1 MDSALEVTARV
12 ARRLGKLYQL
22 FVEREKR
29 TNGEGCDDLKIQ
41 RFLLQCVLAMFA
53 QAYHL
58 LPRDLF
64 TTCVQDCL
72 EGASSYDILGGLFR
86 EMNQPGITP
95 AGRYKGVGYFNGDL
109 YSEVYPQ
116 ELLQEEL
123 KLLDGC
129 AREDWSNVRPSIFG
143 ERFKET
149 IESGKQGVR
158 GTHFTPEVLIRQVV
172 RPTISGYWEAR
183 IESASNSG
191 QLNALLSELK
201 SYQVLDPVCGCG
213 SFLCIAYEELQRI
226 ERVLLDKIAECQG
239 TPITHSEKGFVTPLQ
254 FHGMDTDPFAV
265 QLTQVM
271 LMVERIIAI
280 NKQGMTESVLPLDK
294 LDRNIVRRN
303 ALFDEWPK
311 VDAVIGKPPFVGGHR
326 IRYVLGDKE
335 AERLFNKFSEVPG
348 QIDLSSYYFR
358 LAHDHIGESGRAGL
372 ITTNTIS
379 QGKSRKATLD
389 YIIQNGGYIH
399 EAITNYDWSGEADV
413 YVSIVN
419 WSRKEPQTYYLDNC
433 VVPRINS
440 SLKSTED
447 ISLASQIEANIN
459 RSFIGVQP
467 NGKGFIVTRS
477 QVNEWLEADSKNQE
491 VLKLFSSAD
500 DLARLPNG
508 IPSRWIIDF
517 NDMDIEQ
524 ASNYKL
530 PFAHVETH
538 VKPERDKNREA
549 LVRKRWWRFRRTSEA
564 MREALS
570 ALPLYFSI
578 PCHSKWFIF
587 IPACKDWLPGNS
599 TAVVA
604 SHDFYVL
611 GILTSN
617 AHRTWV
623 KALSS
628 TLKKDIRYTPSA
640 CFETFPFPQTPDSK
654 LVQDIRDAMS
664 ELHEYRAQQM
674 EKKYWGITQLYNQ
687 FFDEPSSQLHKLHS
701 QLDQLVMQAYEFSP
715 NSDDDI
721 LEQLLKLNLELAE
734 KEKQKKFVVGP
745 WSPTRQQM

>member
-29 TNGEGCDDLKIQ
+29 TNGEGCDELKIQ

-53 QAYHL
+53 QVYHL

-95 AGRYKGVGYFNGDL
+95 AGRYKGVGYFNGGL
-109 YSEVYPQ
+109 YSEIYPL
-116 ELLQEEL
+116 ELTQEEL

-143 ERFKET
+143 ERFKEA
-149 IESGKQGVR
+149 IDSGKQSVSGI
-158 GTHFTPEVLIRQVV
+158 HFTPEAIIWQVV
-172 RPTISGYWEAR
+172 RPTISDYWEAR
-183 IESASNSG
+183 IESASNSR

-201 SYQVLDPVCGCG
+201 SYQVLDPACGCG
-213 SFLCIAYEELQRI
+213 SFLCIAYEELQRL
-226 ERVLLDKIAECQG
+226 ERVLLGKIAECQG
-239 TPITHSEKGFVTPLQ
+239 TPLTQSEKGFVTLLQ

-265 QLTQVM
+265 QLAQVM
-271 LMVERIIAI
+271 LMVERMIAI
-280 NKQGMTESVLPLDK
+280 NKQGMTESVLLLDK
-294 LDRNIVRRN
+294 LDRNIVCQD
-303 ALFDEWPK
+303 ALLAEWPK
-311 VDAVIGKPPFVGGHR
+311 LDAVIGKPPFLGGHR
-326 IRYVLGDKE
+326 IRQVLGDE
-335 AERLFNKFSEVPG
+335 YANRLFKKFPKIPA
-348 QIDLSSYYFR
+348 QIDLCCYYFR
-358 LAHDHIGESGRAGL
+358 LAHDHIGELGRAGL
-372 ITTNTIS
+372 IATNSIS

-389 YIIQNGGYIH
+389 YIIQNDGYIH
-399 EAITNYDWSGEADV
+399 EAITNHPWSGEADV

-440 SLKSTED
+440 SLKSTKD
-447 ISLASQIEANIN
+447 ISLASQLEANID

-467 NGKGFIVTRS
+467 NGKGFIVTKS
-477 QVNEWLEADSKNQE
+477 QVDEWLEADSRNQE

-508 IPSRWIIDF
+508 IPRRWIIDF

-549 LVRKRWWRFRRTSEA
+549 LLRERWWRFKRASEA
-564 MREALS
+564 MRKALS

-604 SHDFYVL
+604 SDDFYVL
-611 GILTSN
+611 GILTSKV
-617 AHRTWV
+617 HRIWV

-628 TLKKDIRYTPSA
+628 TLKNDIRYTPST

-654 LVQDIRDAMS
+654 LVQQIRDITT
-664 ELHEYRAQQM
+664 ELHEYRTQQM
-674 EKKYWGITQLYNQ
+674 DKKYWGITQLYNQ
-687 FFDEPSSQLHKLHS
+687 FFDEPSSQLHKIHS

-715 NSDDDI
+715 SSDDDI

-734 KEKQKKFVVGP
+734 KEKRNKSVVGP
-745 WSPTRQQM
+745 WSPTR